1 MNRMLGIIGGMGP
14 EATVDFYREIIR
26 ATPARK
32 DQEHLPVVI
41 YSNPQIPERT
51 KAILEG
57 GESPLP
63 RMIETA
69 RLLEKAGAGIL
80 AMPCN
85 TAHYYHAQLQASV
98 KIPIL
103 HMIEETLG
111 AFTRRLSDGRFAG
124 LLSTTGTVRSG
135 IYQNTFARQR
145 IEVLVP
151 GEADQ
156 SLIMGGIE
164 RIKAGTHDRDTAHMF
179 ESIGSGLVKS
189 GAQAVILGCTEIPL
203 AFDEGRVDYVALNAT
218 RILAQA
224 AVAWALG
231 RSL

>member
-1 MNRMLGIIGGMGP
+1 MIGIIGGMGP

-32 DQEHLPVVI
+32 DQDHIPVVI

-63 RMIETA
+63 RMIDTA
-69 RLLEKAGAGIL
+69 RLLEKAGAGLL

-85 TAHYYHAQLQASV
+85 TAHYYYAQLQASV

-103 HMIEETLG
+103 HMVEETLS
-111 AFTRRLSDGRFAG
+111 AFGRHFADGRAAG
-124 LLSTTGTVRSG
+124 LLATTGTVRSG
-135 IYQNTFARQR
+135 IYQNTFARR
-145 IEVLVP
+145 KIEVLVP

-156 SLIMGGIE
+156 SLIMSGIE
-164 RIKAGTHDRDTAHMF
+164 RVKAGTHDRDTALRF
-179 ESIGSGLVKS
+179 ESIGSSLIKC

-203 AFDEGRVDYVALNAT
+203 AFDEGRVDYLAINAT
-218 RILAQA
+218 RLLAQA